1 MSFIMSVCLSAQNN
15 SARTGRIFIKLSSE
29 IFFLNLSQKFK
40 FLPKTD
46 THTHTHNRHTDETPV
61 QMERNHVTAAS
72 NNCCKFNILSVELSR
87 TVKLCVLT
95 ERNETQLQTS
105 NKRNAFKHHGLQYSC
120 TLLLL
125 KMEAECFFETQVNI
139 YQVT

>member
-15 SARTGRIFIKLSSE
+15 SAPIGRIFIKFVLGYVFSKRICHKNSS
-29 IFFLNLSQKFK
+29 FFQR
-40 FLPKTD
+40 
-46 THTHTHNRHTDETPV
+46 HTHTNNRPTDETPV

-72 NNCCKFNILSVELSR
+72 NNCCKFNILRVEVSR
-87 TVKLCVLT
+87 TVKLNVLT

-125 KMEAECFFETQVNI
+125 KMEAECFFET
-139 YQVT
+139 